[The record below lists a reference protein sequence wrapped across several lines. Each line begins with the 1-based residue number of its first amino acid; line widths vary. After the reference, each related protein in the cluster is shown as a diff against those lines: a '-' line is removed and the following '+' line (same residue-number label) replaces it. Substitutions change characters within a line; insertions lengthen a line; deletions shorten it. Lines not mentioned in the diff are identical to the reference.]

1 MNATETTI
9 INGRTYAVEL
19 VDDRVYAH
27 AVEQGFDGYAYWL
40 IGKRGARKL
49 AYWSVQ
55 TGHYVIIAG

>member
-9 INGRTYAVEL
+9 INGRTYTVER
-19 VDDRVYAH
+19 VDNRLYPH

-55 TGHYVIIAG
+55 TSHYVIIAA